1 MLDYQ
6 FLGLV
11 AVVLALVSHGSLLPV
26 VAVTVTIGL
35 VTLACEA
42 TTRWYRRRHP
52 RRPSDT
58 GPVRSPVSGA
68 RRPSQ
73 RELNRWMTAVERILH
88 SAD

>member
-11 AVVLALVSHGSLLPV
+11 AVVLALVSHRSLLPV

-42 TTRWYRRRHP
+42 ATRWYRRNHP
-52 RRPSDT
+52 RRPHDA
-58 GPVRSPVSGA
+58 GPVRAPVPGP

-73 RELNRWMTAVERILH
+73 RELNRWMSAVERILH
-88 SAD
+88 SPE